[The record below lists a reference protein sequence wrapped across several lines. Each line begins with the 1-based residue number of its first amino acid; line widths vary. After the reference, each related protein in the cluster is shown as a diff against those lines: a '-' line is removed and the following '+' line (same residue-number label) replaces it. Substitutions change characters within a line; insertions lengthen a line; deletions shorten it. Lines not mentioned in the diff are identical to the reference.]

1 MRWMLRAALIAS
13 VLVMGSTELS
23 AQRAAARRG
32 VWFGAGLG
40 MGSARLSCT
49 ICRAGRDGGTSG
61 YLRVGATLTPRFL
74 LGAETTLWYHSE
86 NDINFL
92 LGSVFAVVYLYPMN
106 NSGFYIK
113 TGLGVAQ
120 YSAKDPNDKIST
132 QAIAGQVGVGY
143 EVLVARNLSI
153 VPFANFQGTAGA
165 DVRFNNTVSDLSAN
179 TSLIQVGLGITM
191 H

>member
-1 MRWMLRAALIAS
+1 MRCMLRAVLFAS
-13 VLVMGSTELS
+13 VLVLGSSELL
-23 AQRAAARRG
+23 AQRTAAHRG
-32 VWFGAGLG
+32 VWLGAGLG

-49 ICRAGRDGGTSG
+49 ICRAGRDGGASG

-74 LGAETTLWYHSE
+74 LGGETAIWYHSE
-86 NDINFL
+86 NDMSFL
-92 LGSVFAVVYLYPMN
+92 LGSILAVVYLYPMN

-120 YSAKDPNDKIST
+120 YSAKDQNDEIST
-132 QAIAGQVGVGY
+132 QALAGQIGVGY
-143 EVLVARNLSI
+143 EVMVARNLSI

-165 DVRFNNTVSDLSAN
+165 DVRFNNTVSNLSAN